1 MKKINSFVITMIFL
15 CSCSIRSSVL
25 YYKPDTTISI
35 NRIKISEIDLKN
47 SSSLEVPKDVVSNM
61 ILENLKLAFFQE
73 GIIVVFDETYSN
85 EIPELFVKLIG
96 KKNDFI
102 NNKQYFSLIY
112 KVVYKKEDIF
122 YLIQDFDGGEAFLK
136 NETLFDSLREAIKN
150 IKQMQ
155 KEKK

>member
-1 MKKINSFVITMIFL
+1 MKKINSFIITMFFL

-47 SSSLEVPKDVVSNM
+47 SSALEVPKDVVSNI

-73 GIIVVFDETYSN
+73 GITVVLDETYSN
-85 EIPELFVKLIG
+85 ETPELFIKLIG
-96 KKNDFI
+96 KRNDFI

-112 KVVYKKEDIF
+112 KLVYKKEDVF
-122 YLIQDFDGGEAFLK
+122 YLIQDFDGGVSFLR
-136 NETLFDSLREAIKN
+136 NEILFDSLKEAIKN
-150 IKQMQ
+150 MKQMQ